1 MSHLLRAFLV
11 RADQRWVLRSQAPI
25 LCTYMSIV
33 SYRVMSDQPELP
45 KLVDALEELSPQEVR
60 YMCTKLGV
68 DQYTLDKIDAD
79 HRDALT
85 RIPKYLQ
92 AWLDRDSHPSWAKI
106 AEQLSQSKKLNKSTL
121 SEKIMDQYC
130 PLGRSVSPCLSQSSN
145 ASSSLDMHEDSF
157 SSDLSSIDESEC
169 SSHKDGIHQGAS
181 DLEVASATEQATVLP
196 SSDHKPNEHKLRCV
210 SKTAY
215 ALTEQFR
222 SVVISANV
230 YLSEKELSRKELNRF
245 KIDLTKLPMLKKY
258 KKLRFLRKKKNRIL
272 RAETMQAI
280 FNILDPYWN
289 YVDYSLLEYIVNK
302 YCNKK
307 VRSQMKK
314 YKLKLEEF
322 ERATSV
328 LDFTSAR
335 PDHRRFP
342 TKHATL
348 KATVQ
353 VNPAACSLHDARKIK
368 ESIAEK
374 ASLEPYVALLRG
386 LNVSSV
392 VLTIAFPHA
401 ARKYVEQALDDE
413 FLKQLNILP
422 ESVLYS
428 DTQPVSIPRKI
439 HTKGLSTPDE
449 SPPIAHKKLHA
460 EAPEDIRGL
469 STPDESSPIVH
480 TKLHAK
486 APQDIREEVRG

>member
-1 MSHLLRAFLV
+1 M
-11 RADQRWVLRSQAPI
+11 
-25 LCTYMSIV
+25 YMSIV
-33 SYRVMSDQPELP
+33 SYRVMSDRPELP
-45 KLVDALEELSPQEVR
+45 QLVNALEELSPQEVR

-68 DQYTLDKIDAD
+68 DQYTLDTIDAD

-106 AEQLSQSKKLNKSTL
+106 VEQLSQSKKLNKSTL
-121 SEKIMDQYC
+121 SETIMNKYC
-130 PLGRSVSPCLSQSSN
+130 PLGRSVSPRLSQSSN
-145 ASSSLDMHEDSF
+145 TSSSLGDST
-157 SSDLSSIDESEC
+157 SSDLSSDDSVSEC
-169 SSHKDGIHQGAS
+169 SSHKDCIHQGAS
-181 DLEVASATEQATVLP
+181 DIEVAPATLAEQATVLP
-196 SSDHKPNEHKLRCV
+196 SSEHKPDEHKLRCV
-210 SKTAY
+210 SKAAY

-230 YLSEKELSRKELNRF
+230 YLSEKELSGKELNRF
-245 KIDLTKLPMLKKY
+245 KIDLTTLPMLKKY
-258 KKLRFLRKKKNRIL
+258 KKLRFLRKKKNKIL

-328 LDFTSAR
+328 QDFTSAL

-342 TKHATL
+342 MKHATL
-348 KATVQ
+348 KASVQ

-422 ESVLYS
+422 ESVHYS
-428 DTQPVSIPRKI
+428 DTQPVSIPKKI

-449 SPPIAHKKLHA
+449 SVHKKLHAEAPQDIRGLSTPDVSPPIAHKKLHA
-460 EAPEDIRGL
+460 EAP
-469 STPDESSPIVH
+469 
-480 TKLHAK
+480 
-486 APQDIREEVRG
+486 QDIREEVRG